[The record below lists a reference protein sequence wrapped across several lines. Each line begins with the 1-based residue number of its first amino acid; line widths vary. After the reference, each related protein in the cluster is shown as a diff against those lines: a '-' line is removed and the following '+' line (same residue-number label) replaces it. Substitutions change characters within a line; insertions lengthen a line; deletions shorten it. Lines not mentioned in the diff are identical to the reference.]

1 MLLVLVPLGTFY
13 FMFHVIFNKDKDL
26 LGWCGIAAV
35 IATNVVLMS
44 YVVMAW
50 NEKRES
56 AIDRTTKIP

>member
-13 FMFHVIFNKDKDL
+13 FMFYVIFNKDKDL

-50 NEKRES
+50 NEKREP
-56 AIDRTTKIP
+56 AIDRTNKIP

>member
-1 MLLVLVPLGTFY
+1 MLLVLAPLGTFY
-13 FMFHVIFNKDKDL
+13 FMFYVIFNKDKDL

-50 NEKRES
+50 NEKREP